1 MNKTPAF
8 TILTAEDDVVLR
20 KSISA
25 YLGKK
30 GYKVLE
36 ANNGEEA
43 FEIFM
48 AEKPDLI
55 LSDLRMPKMNGF
67 GLLSAV
73 RAESTD
79 IPFIIVSGIGT
90 MGDVIEVL
98 RKGAWDYLT
107 KPIENMD
114 FLFHAV
120 EKALERACLIKES
133 KGYQNLL
140 EKTVRE
146 RTADLESQTRILEAE
161 IQERKFTEIM
171 ISRAKKEWTR
181 TVDAMPDLV
190 ALVDKNYR
198 MVRVNKAMADVMG
211 KHPADLV
218 DMECSLCCSRGG
230 NSPPDNC
237 PHAQLLEDGKPHT
250 VEIFDERMGGHYRV
264 TVVPYYE
271 DEERTRIAGSVHI
284 ARNINSRKKA
294 EKESDTLQTQ
304 LLHAQKL
311 ESVGQLAS
319 GIAHEIN
326 TPTQYVGSN
335 IQFLQE
341 AFEDIN
347 GLVGKFKALLDA
359 AKKENISSDL
369 IKEVEELMEEVD
381 WEYLA
386 EEIPQTI
393 SQSQDGVN
401 RVTSIVRAMKEFS
414 HPGSKEKELVSL
426 NRIIET
432 TITVARNEWKYV
444 SSVETDLDLDLPSVP
459 LLTDEMGQVILNLL
473 VNAAHAIGSKLG
485 ENPEGEK
492 GVISIATSHDDG
504 WAEVRITDSG
514 TGIPQEARSRV
525 FDPFYTTKK
534 VGKGTGQGLAIAHD
548 VVTQKHGGELTLET
562 EMGTGT
568 TFIIRLPLEA
578 SKGSKG

>member
-347 GLVGKFKALLDA
+347 GLVDKFKALLDA